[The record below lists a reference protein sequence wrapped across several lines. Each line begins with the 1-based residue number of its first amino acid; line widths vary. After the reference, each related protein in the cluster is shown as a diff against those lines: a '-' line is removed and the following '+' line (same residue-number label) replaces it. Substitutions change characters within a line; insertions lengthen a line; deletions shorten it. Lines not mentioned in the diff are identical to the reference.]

1 MQDALDSKEMAINSP
16 LIDKESI
23 GYVSKI
29 DVEDNNPLEPKEGP
43 KSVRDLQQRLK
54 IIKRVYRD
62 PILGYFGVE
71 KTTEKIKRRY
81 YQEGLVKDV
90 ESHIEACVHY

>member
-1 MQDALDSKEMAINSP
+1 MQDALGSKETAINSP

-23 GYVSKI
+23 GYASEI
-29 DVEDNNPLEPKEGP
+29 DAEDNNPLEPKEGP
-43 KSVRDLQQRLK
+43 KSVRDPQQRLK
-54 IIKRVYRD
+54 IIKKVYRD
-62 PILGYFGVE
+62 PILGYFGVK

-90 ESHIEACVHY
+90 ESYIEACVYY